1 MRKTLT
7 AAVTSLTLLF
17 TMGAGSAFADAE
29 TVEATPLAS
38 IVDSVYGT
46 PYKYGGTSMSG
57 FDCSGF
63 TRYVFSQMGI
73 KLARVSTAQYKQGT
87 PVPKSE
93 LQAGDLVFFETMG
106 GGKVSHVGIYVG
118 DGEFAHA
125 SSSKGI
131 RIDKLS
137 NNYYQ
142 NRYVGAKRILS
153 KYGYS
158 VYAAES

>member
-1 MRKTLT
+1 MRKTLA
-7 AAVTSLTLLF
+7 AAVTSLALCFSLGT
-17 TMGAGSAFADAE
+17 GSAFADEQE
-29 TVEATPLAS
+29 TSLS
-38 IVDSVYGT
+38 NIVNSVYGT
-46 PYKYGGTSMSG
+46 PYKYGGTSTAG

-63 TRYVFSQMGI
+63 TRYVFEQMGVT
-73 KLARVSTAQYKQGT
+73 LPRVSTAQYKVGT
-87 PVPKSE
+87 PVSKSK
-93 LQAGDLVFFETMG
+93 LQAGDLVFFNTLG
-106 GGKVSHVGIYVG
+106 GGKVSHVGVYVG

-137 NNYYQ
+137 SSYYQ
-142 NRYVGAKRILS
+142 NRFVGAKRVLS

>member
-1 MRKTLT
+1 MRKTLA
-7 AAVTSLTLLF
+7 AAVTSLALCFSLGT
-17 TMGAGSAFADAE
+17 GSAFADEQE
-29 TVEATPLAS
+29 TSLS
-38 IVDSVYGT
+38 NIVNSVYGT
-46 PYKYGGTSMSG
+46 PYKYGGTSTAG

-63 TRYVFSQMGI
+63 TRYVFEQMGVT
-73 KLARVSTAQYKQGT
+73 LPRVSTAQYKVGT
-87 PVPKSE
+87 PVSKSE
-93 LQAGDLVFFETMG
+93 LQAGDLVFFNTLG
-106 GGKVSHVGIYVG
+106 GGKVSHVGVYVG

-137 NNYYQ
+137 NSYYQ
-142 NRYVGAKRILS
+142 NRFVGAKRVLS

>member
-7 AAVTSLTLLF
+7 AAVTSLALLF
-17 TMGAGSAFADAE
+17 TLGAGSAFADAK
-29 TVEATPLAS
+29 VEESTPLAS

-46 PYKYGGTSMSG
+46 PYKFGGTTTSG

-73 KLARVSTAQYKQGT
+73 KLARVSAAQYKQGT
-87 PVPKSE
+87 PVAKSQ
-93 LQAGDLVFFETMG
+93 LQEGDLVFFKTTG
-106 GGKVSHVGIYVG
+106 AGKVSHVGIYVG

-131 RIDKLS
+131 RVDKLS
-137 NNYYQ
+137 NSYYQ
-142 NRYVGAKRILS
+142 NRYVGAKRVLS

>member
-1 MRKTLT
+1 MRKTLA
-7 AAVTSLTLLF
+7 AAVTSLALCFSLGT
-17 TMGAGSAFADAE
+17 GSAFADEQE
-29 TVEATPLAS
+29 TSLS
-38 IVDSVYGT
+38 NIVNSVYGT
-46 PYKYGGTSMSG
+46 PYKYGGTSTAG

-63 TRYVFSQMGI
+63 TRYVFEQMGVT
-73 KLARVSTAQYKQGT
+73 LPRESTAQYKVGT
-87 PVPKSE
+87 PVSKSK
-93 LQAGDLVFFETMG
+93 LQAGDLVFFNTLG
-106 GGKVSHVGIYVG
+106 GGKVSHVGVYVG

-137 NNYYQ
+137 SSYYQ
-142 NRYVGAKRILS
+142 NRFVGAKRVLS